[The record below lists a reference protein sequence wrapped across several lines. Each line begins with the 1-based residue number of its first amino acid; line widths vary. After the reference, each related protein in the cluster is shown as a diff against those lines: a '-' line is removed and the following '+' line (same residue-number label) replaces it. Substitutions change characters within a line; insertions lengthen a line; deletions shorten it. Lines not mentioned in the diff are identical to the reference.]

1 MRTIAQIGASRRVWL
16 SQLNLQLRPVAELK
30 RVAFGLRRPKKETA
44 RDNNS
49 LLEIRSQVKLAP

>member
-1 MRTIAQIGASRRVWL
+1 MRTIAQIGASL
-16 SQLNLQLRPVAELK
+16 SVSQPNPQLRPVAELE

-49 LLEIRSQVKLAP
+49 SLEIRSQVKLAP